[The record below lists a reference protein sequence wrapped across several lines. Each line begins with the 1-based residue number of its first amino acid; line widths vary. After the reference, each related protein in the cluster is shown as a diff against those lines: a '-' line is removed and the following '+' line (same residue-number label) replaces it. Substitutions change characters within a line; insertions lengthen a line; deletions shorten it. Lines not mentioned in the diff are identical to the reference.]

1 MVIVNNES
9 LVYRA
14 HYTVYIEK
22 KRSRISMRTCSL
34 EKAYFAAQLKPS
46 RSDARMHAPP

>member
-14 HYTVYIEK
+14 HYIEK
-22 KRSRISMRTCSL
+22 KRSRISRPIRTCWL
-34 EKAYFAAQLKPS
+34 V
-46 RSDARMHAPP
+46 